1 MKAEFKDILDKFIS
15 IRDLRLK
22 TINELQSIGFRI
34 DPDWYVGI
42 SKGDSVLNYND
53 KIIIIFKDH
62 DVLLV
67 DPIKY
72 ELDEISFI
80 KFTIRKNLLEDI
92 MEYIRNIT

>member
-1 MKAEFKDILDKFIS
+1 MKAEFKGVLDRFIN

-22 TINELQSIGFRI
+22 SINELQSIGFRL
-34 DPDWYVGI
+34 DPDWNVGI

-62 DVLLV
+62 DALLV

>member
-1 MKAEFKDILDKFIS
+1 MKAEFKGVLDRFIN

-22 TINELQSIGFRI
+22 SINELQSIGFRV
-34 DPDWYVGI
+34 DPDWNVGI

-62 DVLLV
+62 DALLV

-80 KFTIRKNLLEDI
+80 KFTIRRDLLEDI
-92 MEYIRNIT
+92 MEYINDIT

>member
-1 MKAEFKDILDKFIS
+1 MKAEFKGVLDRFIN
-15 IRDLRLK
+15 IRDLRTK
-22 TINELQSIGFRI
+22 NIEELQSIGFRI
-34 DPDWYVGI
+34 DPDWNIGI

-62 DVLLV
+62 DAILV

-92 MEYIRNIT
+92 MEYIRDIT